1 MKSYLP
7 EKINRQRLKYAAI
20 GVLIFYFAANAFAL
34 LNFYPQHDA
43 LNHTFLFSS
52 DWEYQMGR
60 FSHHLFGLLRGNVV
74 ISPWL
79 IGIISVFSLIFITYM
94 LTELFELNKPI
105 SIIAAAAVLSANI
118 AHTELLSVFI
128 YVEDVCMA
136 AALLACFAIYLTYK
150 TKSKVSR
157 IISVVLLVF
166 SASLYQSF
174 ISFAAVLVLM
184 MVMKTLIQKKSFSFE
199 DYKINFE
206 QILMIAAAVL
216 IYFAVNKTILSVK
229 GLTPAGGEHSLS
241 ILLNEN
247 FSIRSTL
254 KKSIVPYIK
263 WFLIKSKTSINIFQL
278 CNWLLGGIT
287 VILFISARKYKK
299 INFKTMV
306 GFVILFFAS
315 IIASTIIQMLTGAK
329 GFRMV
334 YSFYLFYILSL
345 FLVSH
350 FSKILENVRFC
361 SYIKGIVMVLVCII
375 TWFNIVY
382 SNGAFSVQK
391 VLFDRAVSIW
401 TRVLDDVYET
411 PGYFHNQTPVVLVG
425 DHRLNH
431 YAYDI
436 TKEYKSLPAFSNT
449 SITYHRTAKS
459 FLRILGE
466 ETQIILDDNEI
477 ASISSLPDVME
488 MPSFPYDGYC
498 KFVDG
503 YLVIKF

>member
-7 EKINRQRLKYAAI
+7 EKINRQRLKYSAI
-20 GVLIFYFAANAFAL
+20 GVSIFYFAANAFAL

-43 LNHTFLFSS
+43 LNHAFYFSG

-79 IGIISVFSLIFITYM
+79 IGMISVFSLIFITYM
-94 LTELFELNKPI
+94 LTELFELDKPVT
-105 SIIAAAAVLSANI
+105 IIAAAAVLSANI
-118 AHTELLSVFI
+118 THTELLSVFI
-128 YVEDVCMA
+128 YIEDVCMA
-136 AALLACFAIYLTYK
+136 AALLACFSIYLTYK

-157 IISVVLLVF
+157 IVSVVLLVF
-166 SASLYQSF
+166 STGLYQSF

-184 MVMKTLIQKKSFSFE
+184 MIMKTLIQKKSFSFE
-199 DYKINFE
+199 NYKINFE

-216 IYFAVNKTILSVK
+216 LYFAVNKIILSVK
-229 GLTPAGGEHSLS
+229 GLPPTGGEHSISNFLD
-241 ILLNEN
+241 EN
-247 FSIRSTL
+247 FSIRKRL
-254 KKSIVPYIK
+254 KTSFDPYIK
-263 WFLIKSKTSINIFQL
+263 WFLFTNTTSINIFQL
-278 CNWLLGGIT
+278 CNWLLGGIP

-299 INFKTMV
+299 INIKTMV

-315 IIASTIIQMLTGAK
+315 IIASITIQMLTGAK
-329 GFRMV
+329 GFRII
-334 YSFYLFYILSL
+334 YSFYLFYILTL

-350 FSKILENVRFC
+350 FSKFLENIRFC
-361 SYIKGIVMVLVCII
+361 RYIKCIVMVLVCII

-391 VLFDRAVSIW
+391 VLYDRAVSVW

-411 PGYFHNQTPVVLVG
+411 PGYIHNQTPVVLVG
-425 DHRLNH
+425 DYKLNR
-431 YAYDI
+431 YAYNI

-449 SITYHRTAKS
+449 SVTYNLTAKS
-459 FLRILGE
+459 FLGILGE
-466 ETQIILDDNEI
+466 KTQIIMDDNEI
-477 ASISSLPDVME
+477 AGFTSLPVVKE

-498 KFVDG
+498 KIVDG